1 MTYNK
6 QLLLLI
12 LSRRD
17 YTSIEFE
24 GGGRNK
30 SLCTKIKTLLVFVS
44 YILTISN
51 SFGLTLSCSY
61 LDTFNSEN
69 ILTFFFKKDQ
79 DRYKY
84 FYKGQERF
92 SYMPLV
98 DDEKKLVLGIFDDD
112 FDGMYIFDKNTRSFK
127 MITIPFKRGKQ
138 EKIINGKC
146 EEIL

>member
-1 MTYNK
+1 MYK
-6 QLLLLI
+6 V
-12 LSRRD
+12 
-17 YTSIEFE
+17 
-24 GGGRNK
+24 K
-30 SLCTKIKTLLVFVS
+30 VLLVMAS

-51 SFGLTLSCSY
+51 SFALTLSCSY

-84 FYKGQERF
+84 FYRGQERF
-92 SYMPLV
+92 SYIVLE
-98 DDEKKLVLGIFDDD
+98 DNEKKLVLGIFDEE
-112 FDGMYIFDKNTRSFK
+112 FDGIYIFDKNTKAFK
-127 MITIPFKRGKQ
+127 MITIPFKKGKQ

>member
-1 MTYNK
+1 MYK
-6 QLLLLI
+6 A
-12 LSRRD
+12 
-17 YTSIEFE
+17 
-24 GGGRNK
+24 
-30 SLCTKIKTLLVFVS
+30 KTLLVFVS
-44 YILTISN
+44 YIFTISN

-92 SYMPLV
+92 SYLPLV

-112 FDGMYIFDKNTRSFK
+112 FDGMYIFDKNSRSFK
-127 MITIPFKRGKQ
+127 MITIPFKKGKQ

>member
-1 MTYNK
+1 MYK
-6 QLLLLI
+6 VKALLI
-12 LSRRD
+12 
-17 YTSIEFE
+17 
-24 GGGRNK
+24 
-30 SLCTKIKTLLVFVS
+30 FVS

-51 SFGLTLSCSY
+51 CFSLTLSCSY

-84 FYKGQERF
+84 FYRGQERF
-92 SYMPLV
+92 SYITLV
-98 DDEKKLVLGIFDDD
+98 DDERKLVLGIFDED
-112 FDGMYIFDKNTRSFK
+112 FDGIYIFDKNNRAFK
-127 MITIPFKRGKQ
+127 MVTIPFKKGKQ

>member
-1 MTYNK
+1 MYK
-6 QLLLLI
+6 V
-12 LSRRD
+12 
-17 YTSIEFE
+17 
-24 GGGRNK
+24 K
-30 SLCTKIKTLLVFVS
+30 ALLVFAG

-84 FYKGQERF
+84 FYRGQERF

-98 DDEKKLVLGIFDDD
+98 ENEKKLVLGIFVED
-112 FDGMYIFDKNTRSFK
+112 FDGIYIFDKNTRLFK
-127 MITIPFKRGKQ
+127 MITIPFKKGKE

>member
-1 MTYNK
+1 MYK
-6 QLLLLI
+6 
-12 LSRRD
+12 D
-17 YTSIEFE
+17 
-24 GGGRNK
+24 
-30 SLCTKIKTLLVFVS
+30 KTLLVFVS

-69 ILTFFFKKDQ
+69 ILTFFFKK
-79 DRYKY
+79 YY
-84 FYKGQERF
+84 YKGQERF
-92 SYMPLV
+92 SYKTLV

-127 MITIPFKRGKQ
+127 MITIPFKKGKQ

>member
-1 MTYNK
+1 MYK
-6 QLLLLI
+6 V
-12 LSRRD
+12 
-17 YTSIEFE
+17 
-24 GGGRNK
+24 
-30 SLCTKIKTLLVFVS
+30 KILLVF
-44 YILTISN
+44 YIFTISN

-79 DRYKY
+79 GRYKY

-92 SYMPLV
+92 SYIPLV
-98 DDEKKLVLGIFDDD
+98 DDKKKLVLGIFDDD

-127 MITIPFKRGKQ
+127 MITIPFKKGKQ

>member
-1 MTYNK
+1 MYK
-6 QLLLLI
+6 V
-12 LSRRD
+12 
-17 YTSIEFE
+17 
-24 GGGRNK
+24 
-30 SLCTKIKTLLVFVS
+30 KILLVF
-44 YILTISN
+44 YIFTISN

-84 FYKGQERF
+84 FYNGRERF

-98 DDEKKLVLGIFDDD
+98 DDEKKLVLGIFDDN
-112 FDGMYIFDKNTRSFK
+112 FDGVFIFNKNTRSFK
-127 MITIPFKRGKQ
+127 MITIPFKKGKQ

>member
-1 MTYNK
+1 MKGEENEK
-6 QLLLLI
+6 KFMNI
-12 LSRRD
+12 D
-17 YTSIEFE
+17 
-24 GGGRNK
+24 
-30 SLCTKIKTLLVFVS
+30 KTFLVFIS

-51 SFGLTLSCSY
+51 SFALTLSCSY

-84 FYKGQERF
+84 FYNGRERF
-92 SYMPLV
+92 SYMSLV

-112 FDGMYIFDKNTRSFK
+112 FDGVFIFNKNTRSFK
-127 MITIPFKRGKQ
+127 MITIPFKKGKQ
-138 EKIINGKC
+138 EKITNGKC

>member
-1 MTYNK
+1 MYK
-6 QLLLLI
+6 VKALLLFI
-12 LSRRD
+12 SC
-17 YTSIEFE
+17 IF
-24 GGGRNK
+24 
-30 SLCTKIKTLLVFVS
+30 
-44 YILTISN
+44 TISN

-92 SYMPLV
+92 SYIPLV

-112 FDGMYIFDKNTRSFK
+112 FDGMYIFDKNNGSFR
-127 MITIPFKRGKQ
+127 MITIPFKKGKQ

>member
-1 MTYNK
+1 MYK
-6 QLLLLI
+6 V
-12 LSRRD
+12 
-17 YTSIEFE
+17 
-24 GGGRNK
+24 
-30 SLCTKIKTLLVFVS
+30 KTLLAFIS
-44 YILTISN
+44 YIFTISN

-79 DRYKY
+79 GRYKY

-92 SYMPLV
+92 SYIPLV
-98 DDEKKLVLGIFDDD
+98 DDEKKLVLGIFADD

-127 MITIPFKRGKQ
+127 MITIPFNKGKQ

>member
-1 MTYNK
+1 MYK
-6 QLLLLI
+6 
-12 LSRRD
+12 D
-17 YTSIEFE
+17 
-24 GGGRNK
+24 K
-30 SLCTKIKTLLVFVS
+30 ALLVFVS

-79 DRYKY
+79 DSYKY
-84 FYKGQERF
+84 YYKGRERF
-92 SYMPLV
+92 SYKPLV
-98 DDEKKLVLGIFDDD
+98 DDEKKLVLGIFNDD

-127 MITIPFKRGKQ
+127 MVTIPFKKGKQ
-138 EKIINGKC
+138 EKIVKGKC

>member
-1 MTYNK
+1 MN
-6 QLLLLI
+6 I
-12 LSRRD
+12 D
-17 YTSIEFE
+17 
-24 GGGRNK
+24 
-30 SLCTKIKTLLVFVS
+30 KTFLVFIS

-51 SFGLTLSCSY
+51 SFALTLSCSY

-84 FYKGQERF
+84 FYNGRERF
-92 SYMPLV
+92 SYMSLV

-112 FDGMYIFDKNTRSFK
+112 FDGVFIFNKNTRSFK
-127 MITIPFKRGKQ
+127 MITIPFKKGKQ
-138 EKIINGKC
+138 EKITNGKC

>member
-1 MTYNK
+1 MYK
-6 QLLLLI
+6 VKI
-12 LSRRD
+12 LM
-17 YTSIEFE
+17 
-24 GGGRNK
+24 
-30 SLCTKIKTLLVFVS
+30 VFVS
-44 YILTISN
+44 YIFTISN

-69 ILTFFFKKDQ
+69 ILTFFLKKDQ

-92 SYMPLV
+92 SYIPLV
-98 DDEKKLVLGIFDDD
+98 DDEKKLVLGIFDND

-127 MITIPFKRGKQ
+127 MVTIPFKRGMQ
-138 EKIINGKC
+138 EQIINGKC

>member
-1 MTYNK
+1 MDK
-6 QLLLLI
+6 V
-12 LSRRD
+12 
-17 YTSIEFE
+17 
-24 GGGRNK
+24 K
-30 SLCTKIKTLLVFVS
+30 VSLVIVS
-44 YILTISN
+44 YIFTNSN

-69 ILTFFFKKDQ
+69 ILTFFFRKDQ
-79 DRYKY
+79 ERYKY

-92 SYMPLV
+92 SYIPLV

-112 FDGMYIFDKNTRSFK
+112 FDGMYIFYKNTRSFK
-127 MITIPFKRGKQ
+127 MITIPFKKGRQ

>member
-1 MTYNK
+1 MYK
-6 QLLLLI
+6 A
-12 LSRRD
+12 
-17 YTSIEFE
+17 
-24 GGGRNK
+24 
-30 SLCTKIKTLLVFVS
+30 KTLLVFVS
-44 YILTISN
+44 SIFAISN
-51 SFGLTLSCSY
+51 SFGYTLSCSY

-92 SYMPLV
+92 SYLPLV
-98 DDEKKLVLGIFDDD
+98 DDEKKLVLGIFDEE

-127 MITIPFKRGKQ
+127 MITIPFKKGKQ

-146 EEIL
+146 EEII

>member
-1 MTYNK
+1 MYK
-6 QLLLLI
+6 V
-12 LSRRD
+12 
-17 YTSIEFE
+17 
-24 GGGRNK
+24 
-30 SLCTKIKTLLVFVS
+30 KILLVF
-44 YILTISN
+44 YIFTISN

-92 SYMPLV
+92 SYIPLV

-112 FDGMYIFDKNTRSFK
+112 FDGMYIFDKNNRSFK
-127 MITIPFKRGKQ
+127 MITIPFKKGKQ
-138 EKIINGKC
+138 KKFINGKC